1 MFIFYRLLIWLL
13 LVFSQIVVAWQEFL
27 RGKWRRSNV
36 VLVLVGNYILVQE
49 FFLKQPLMCFHLI
62 DRINVVVV

>member
-1 MFIFYRLLIWLL
+1 ML

-27 RGKWRRSNV
+27 REKWRRSNV

-49 FFLKQPLMCFHLI
+49 FFLKQLLMCFHLI